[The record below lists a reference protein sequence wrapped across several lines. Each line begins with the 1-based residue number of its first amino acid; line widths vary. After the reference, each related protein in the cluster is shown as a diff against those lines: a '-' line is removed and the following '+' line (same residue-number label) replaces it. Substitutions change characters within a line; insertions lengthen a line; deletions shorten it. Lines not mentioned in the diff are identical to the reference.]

1 MIGVAGVIHSA
12 TVMLESVAD
21 HQPVNMKT
29 HVVSAY
35 LVEDLLSE
43 WDMGSFVFQN
53 HQWLSLL
60 AVDDGITSLACIAQG
75 NGHLVGHQAC
85 RISFVG
91 NKEMCEML
99 PHPLLGS
106 KSNILLPERVEDHH
120 PSVGLLNP

>member
-21 HQPVNMKT
+21 HEPVNMKT

-53 HQWLSLL
+53 HQCHHCLCPGDCVIRD
-60 AVDDGITSLACIAQG
+60 AV
-75 NGHLVGHQAC
+75 
-85 RISFVG
+85 
-91 NKEMCEML
+91 
-99 PHPLLGS
+99 GS
-106 KSNILLPERVEDHH
+106 EQDRER
-120 PSVGLLNP
+120 